1 MRAQLH
7 TREMRDMNVKAPD
20 PAAPQ
25 HRVLSVFAALQ
36 RWCGEGTLEPALEQ
50 HPTTDSA
57 ILRMSA
63 SGSWHRLF
71 G

>member
-36 RWCGEGTLEPALEQ
+36 RWCGEHQDQGLWTRPW
-50 HPTTDSA
+50 SN
-57 ILRMSA
+57 ILR
-63 SGSWHRLF
+63 LILPF
-71 G
+71 